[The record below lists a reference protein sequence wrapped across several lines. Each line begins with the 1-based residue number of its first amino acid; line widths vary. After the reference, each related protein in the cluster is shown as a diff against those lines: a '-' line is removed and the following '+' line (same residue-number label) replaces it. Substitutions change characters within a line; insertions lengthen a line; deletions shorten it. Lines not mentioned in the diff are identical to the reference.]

1 MILMIENFE
10 EADVLEEDVQMFEF
24 LLRRLFQVRNLLL
37 VEDDLSKRRG
47 KWKIPRAPILLLEMT
62 NLFLCRVHN
71 DLRR

>member
-37 VEDDLSKRRG
+37 VEDDLSERRG
-47 KWKIPRAPILLLEMT
+47 
-62 NLFLCRVHN
+62 
-71 DLRR
+71 